1 MSAESARAAQS
12 ILLIRAAPAAA
23 IRWLARAWPD
33 PSAEA
38 ITAITGLD
46 EARWGEMAEL
56 FPLLGPHPGRDA
68 ARQRRSLGLLSWNAL
83 SRNSRR
89 IDWRPARPGPD
100 PTLYFTIHLG
110 NVRLLRYFLRLAGI
124 PAATIVD
131 ATHLSNAR
139 ARAQNAWIDRRRRC
153 AFPHTVF
160 AGAPHRLRSA
170 LSRGA
175 LVTAVDR
182 IHAPEPGRGDR
193 DRIVPF
199 LGGRLTLDLSA
210 LRLARIAGVPVRPI
224 FLTLPAERLTVTVGE
239 PLPAETEP
247 AGERFGAL
255 ADAVARASPADFDAY
270 THRFLLRDAPA

>member
-1 MSAESARAAQS
+1 VSDESSRGGRTAF
-12 ILLIRAAPAAA
+12 LIRAAPAAA
-23 IRWLARAWPD
+23 IRWVARAWPD

-38 ITAITGLD
+38 IAAVTGLED
-46 EARWGEMAEL
+46 ARWAEMAEL
-56 FPLLGPHPGRDA
+56 FPLLGPRPGREA

-83 SRNSRR
+83 TRNSRR

-100 PTLYFTIHLG
+100 PALYFTIHLG

-124 PAATIVD
+124 PAATMID

-139 ARAQNAWIDRRRRC
+139 SRAQNAWIDRRRPC

-160 AGAPHRLRSA
+160 SGEPHRLRSA
-170 LSRGA
+170 LRRGSLIA
-175 LVTAVDR
+175 AVDR
-182 IHAPEPGRGDR
+182 IHAPDPGRGGQ

-239 PLPAETEP
+239 PLPAE
-247 AGERFGAL
+247 ADRAAERFGAL
-255 ADAVARASPADFDAY
+255 ADSVARASPADFDGY
-270 THRFLLRDAPA
+270 THRFLLRDPPS